1 MKIRDLDMF
10 GMLTIIFSRPVRTIK
25 DLGLNIFRD
34 LNSSNLNLTAIP
46 ALNRITFEDFDPN
59 SLLMDWNVSNQTNLT
74 EGVLRI

>member
-1 MKIRDLDMF
+1 MF

-46 ALNRITFEDFDPN
+46 TLNRNTFEDFDPN